1 MVNDLVRIVDL
12 GQRRALVPR
21 LPAGLAPR
29 FSSLAFSAV
38 GARFRRSVARRRFA
52 AVFAVQ
58 RKAMLK
64 SINPLLKGGNHICL
78 GCNDLGLPPI
88 LLDKPC
94 FGFPQLHVLHIKSGH

>member
-1 MVNDLVRIVDL
+1 
-12 GQRRALVPR
+12 
-21 LPAGLAPR
+21 
-29 FSSLAFSAV
+29 
-38 GARFRRSVARRRFA
+38 
-52 AVFAVQ
+52 
-58 RKAMLK
+58 MLK